1 MLKNKIIGKKIRNIL
16 ILLMGIIIMLG
27 AYHNIR
33 NSRAENVIQ
42 IEMEVSD
49 KSNILSAQTITV
61 DATETSDGNYL
72 LDLPISVNEYIVTK
86 YYTSDGEEIL
96 VDAENNTA
104 MIQLTEEEVASQKVQ
119 LQTDYDT
126 KEVTYNDETKLF
138 YNKELKN
145 TPNEDGTEN
154 QDVTVT
160 GYMPLDAKLEV
171 TEIDLATLTSVKIP
185 NENETMKK
193 AYDISVFEMVEK
205 QTTETDITN
214 TDDTNTDTNTETIP
228 EENNDADEIADLTSD
243 ETIETTETT
252 TEENVEMEKVEY
264 DPSVYGEKIII
275 KTKYAQKGEIIKTYN
290 FVEDNNL
297 TEIENTVKE
306 DTIKFEIDKTQKT
319 LKYII
324 ATEPKPE
331 EANTLE
337 ENNTTEENNTS
348 TENTEENTSE
358 GEPVSIPNEIE
369 NSEWEVIDSK
379 PDIPNGKA
387 TVIVKGPDDGLKEN
401 WVNVILNGERKEDGI
416 TKEITSKEK
425 VSDGIQYTTTISGIP
440 QDTYQMKIEL
450 EPKSSGI
457 QMFAMSDDI
466 TANTTSDDSGIMLA
480 ATTYNTLKS
489 TSSETAAD
497 SGFLGNT
504 TIQRQNIEQVEFSG
518 SSKYSELT
526 NGLVRNYSGT
536 KNTSSGH
543 SSSTTT
549 WKDLSGNKDGTVSG
563 GTWGSDYLKLDGV
576 DDWVNLGQMSF
587 TDKVTLEAVIEVDK
601 IETSYIPFVIG
612 NINAGGVNLS
622 LPDGKPRMSI
632 IAEDRKSQDCNS

>member
-1 MLKNKIIGKKIRNIL
+1 MPK
-16 ILLMGIIIMLG
+16 
-27 AYHNIR
+27 
-33 NSRAENVIQ
+33 V
-42 IEMEVSD
+42 
-49 KSNILSAQTITV
+49 KS
-61 DATETSDGNYL
+61 
-72 LDLPISVNEYIVTK
+72 
-86 YYTSDGEEIL
+86 
-96 VDAENNTA
+96 
-104 MIQLTEEEVASQKVQ
+104 
-119 LQTDYDT
+119 
-126 KEVTYNDETKLF
+126 
-138 YNKELKN
+138 
-145 TPNEDGTEN
+145 
-154 QDVTVT
+154 
-160 GYMPLDAKLEV
+160 
-171 TEIDLATLTSVKIP
+171 
-185 NENETMKK
+185 
-193 AYDISVFEMVEK
+193 
-205 QTTETDITN
+205 
-214 TDDTNTDTNTETIP
+214 
-228 EENNDADEIADLTSD
+228 
-243 ETIETTETT
+243 
-252 TEENVEMEKVEY
+252 
-264 DPSVYGEKIII
+264 
-275 KTKYAQKGEIIKTYN
+275 
-290 FVEDNNL
+290 NNL
-297 TEIENTVKE
+297 TEIENTVEE
-306 DTIKFEIDKTQKT
+306 DTIKFEIDKTEKT

-331 EANTLE
+331 ETNILE

-348 TENTEENTSE
+348 IENTEENTSE

-369 NSEWEVIDSK
+369 NSEWQVIDSK

-425 VSDGIQYTTTISGIP
+425 VSDGIQYTITITGIP

-450 EPKSSGI
+450 EPKKSGI
-457 QMFAMSDDI
+457 QMFTMSDDI
-466 TANTTSDDSGIMLA
+466 TASTTANDSGVMLA

-489 TSSETAAD
+489 ASSETAAD

-504 TIQRQNIEQVEFSG
+504 TIQRQNIQQVEFSG

-526 NGLVRNYSGT
+526 NGLVRSYSGT